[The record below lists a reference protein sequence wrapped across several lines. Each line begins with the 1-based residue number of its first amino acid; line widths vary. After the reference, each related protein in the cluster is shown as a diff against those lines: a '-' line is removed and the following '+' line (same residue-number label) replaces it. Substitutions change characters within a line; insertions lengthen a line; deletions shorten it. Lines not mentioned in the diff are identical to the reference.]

1 MTSRMSRRP
10 SPRHGWRHALELWRL
25 VLAGWAVSWVA
36 VAPALLVLRLG
47 VFPALA
53 ELPSEPGA
61 VTSGDVGLILV
72 EAARP
77 MLRPFALAGLSGLV
91 VLWVWFVLWH
101 AGVVA
106 WQLWAGGRRVRL
118 GEVLGLGMV
127 AWWRFA
133 RLSATAAAVLG
144 LGGAALWIPLWGA
157 VQSSFHSMAEERM
170 MILLVVGIVVTK
182 LLAVVVWLATL
193 HGAWLLGLPER
204 RSAVLAWLGGLG
216 STLRMPLSSVATWLL
231 WLIPAWLAT
240 LVPLSIGLTF
250 DGLRG
255 TIVLTVI
262 GLIAALVRSFCWVG
276 MFCSFAPVTGLLG
289 EPEDEPGDES
299 QTSNFHVKRLTCNV

>member
-1 MTSRMSRRP
+1 MASRVPRRP
-10 SPRHGWRHALELWRL
+10 SPRHGCRRALELWRL
-25 VLAGWAVSWVA
+25 VLVGWAVSWVA
-36 VAPALLVLRLG
+36 FAPALLVLRLG

-61 VTSGDVGLILV
+61 VTSGDVGLILI

-77 MLRPFALAGLSGLV
+77 MLRPLALAVLSGLV

-118 GEVLGLGMV
+118 GEVLGLGLV
-127 AWWRFA
+127 AWWRYA

-144 LGGAALWIPLWGA
+144 LGGAALWLGLRAA
-157 VQSSFHSMAEERM
+157 VRSGFHSMAEERM
-170 MILLVVGIVVTK
+170 MILLAAGIVITK

-204 RSAVLAWLGGLG
+204 RSAVLAWLRGLWN
-216 STLRMPLSSVATWLL
+216 TLRMPLSSVAAWLL
-231 WLIPAWLAT
+231 WLIPAWLAS
-240 LVPLSIGLTF
+240 LVPLSIGLAF
-250 DGLRG
+250 ADLRG
-255 TIVLTVI
+255 TLVLTMI

-276 MFCSFAPVTGLLG
+276 MFCSFAPVTGLIGEHDDDLG
-289 EPEDEPGDES
+289 DGS
-299 QTSNFHVKRLTCNV
+299 